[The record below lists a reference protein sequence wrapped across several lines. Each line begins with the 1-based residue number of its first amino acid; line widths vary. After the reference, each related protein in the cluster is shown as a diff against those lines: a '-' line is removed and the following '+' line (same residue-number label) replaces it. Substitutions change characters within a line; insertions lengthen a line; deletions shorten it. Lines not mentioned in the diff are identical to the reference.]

1 MKKLANRRNK
11 RTNYSIIIFLEL
23 LKYRDGE
30 ADLGSGIRDPRDP
43 GSAGSEPLGIRDPG
57 YAFLGSGIR
66 GIRDPAMKQDCF
78 LGSGI
83 RVFWDPGH
91 VFFGIRDPRSGIR
104 AMKRENN
111 SAKPGYRWGRTPGFA
126 CKVSF

>member
-43 GSAGSEPLGIRDPG
+43 NP
-57 YAFLGSGIR
+57 LGSGIR
-66 GIRDPAMKQDCF
+66 ATLFG
-78 LGSGI
+78 
-83 RVFWDPGH
+83 DPGSA
-91 VFFGIRDPRSGIR
+91 GSGIR
-104 AMKRENN
+104 AMKRECLWD
-111 SAKPGYRWGRTPGFA
+111 PGSEF
-126 CKVSF
+126 

>member
-66 GIRDPAMKQDCF
+66 GIRDPAMKRECF
-78 LGSGI
+78 WDPGSGFLGSEGIRNLGSGI
-83 RVFWDPGH
+83 RDPG
-91 VFFGIRDPRSGIR
+91 SG
-104 AMKRENN
+104 
-111 SAKPGYRWGRTPGFA
+111 P
-126 CKVSF
+126 